1 MDELQMM
8 DSFKLLLGL
17 ASFILTLFGALFG
30 WYRHLSKRISDSD
43 DALHSR
49 VNALKDD
56 MNENFARKKDVRDSF
71 QRVETGIRDLGS
83 TMANNH
89 TSLTTLILNQ
99 KEKS

>member
-8 DSFKLLLGL
+8 DGFKLLLGL
-17 ASFILTLFGALFG
+17 GSFILTLFTVIFGAV
-30 WYRHLSKRISDSD
+30 RHLSKRISDSD

-71 QRVETGIRDLGS
+71 QRVETGITNLGN

-89 TSLTTLILNQ
+89 TALTSLIITQ